1 MFLTFFMIRVV
12 VFLFSML
19 IYYDHIISQLSENF
33 TNLDG
38 SSEEVWLK
46 IQKDRDQTETVED
59 SDVELNLD
67 ANSSEID
74 DDFLS
79 SMK

>member
-1 MFLTFFMIRVV
+1 MIRVV